1 MQAVSSLQNGCTAPP
16 LNWQG
21 VIFNIFTFAVFPA
34 STASI
39 VFFCWLVQKTKTM
52 QNCIWA
58 SSQSQSHI
66 GTAWLVLPAIPK
78 TVFRDF
84 RELMKQKDESYWKRV
99 WPPPFW
105 MLDPGLGIQGICWEL
120 WISVDPGRFKGPFR
134 AEEADSWGEVQRLRV
149 APKGL
154 WDSYIF
160 LTQFTLDMGLKK
172 EHTLI
177 LSYAFI
183 VLPHRFCTACFF
195 GLRTS
200 DILLCSAASSV
211 VFTMFAIDSLVVH
224 RPATFLIL
232 CASRGIIFLSDDL
245 RCFSAV
251 LEWVWMLVR
260 LFGVVI
266 REWFLFAMGA
276 VIACIIGCAAGCMRV
291 STLSILV
298 KLCDCFVVFG
308 HVV

>member
-1 MQAVSSLQNGCTAPP
+1 MKAIGSVFGPTLLDVGSWPGNSRDLLGTVDIGGSWKVQRAFSSRRGRL
-16 LNWQG
+16 LRWS
-21 VIFNIFTFAVFPA
+21 
-34 STASI
+34 STAQGGSKRIVGLLHFPYSI
-39 VFFCWLVQKTKTM
+39 YLRYGTQKRAHTHTIIRFHSFAP
-52 QNCIWA
+52 QIL
-58 SSQSQSHI
+58 H
-66 GTAWLVLPAIPK
+66 GLL
-78 TVFRDF
+78 F
-84 RELMKQKDESYWKRV
+84 
-99 WPPPFW
+99 WPS
-105 MLDPGLGIQGICWEL
+105 D
-120 WISVDPGRFKGPFR
+120 
-134 AEEADSWGEVQRLRV
+134 QR
-149 APKGL
+149 
-154 WDSYIF
+154 Y
-160 LTQFTLDMGLKK
+160 
-172 EHTLI
+172 
-177 LSYAFI
+177 
-183 VLPHRFCTACFF
+183 
-195 GLRTS
+195 
-200 DILLCSAASSV
+200 LLCSAANSV

-245 RCFSAV
+245 RCFSAI